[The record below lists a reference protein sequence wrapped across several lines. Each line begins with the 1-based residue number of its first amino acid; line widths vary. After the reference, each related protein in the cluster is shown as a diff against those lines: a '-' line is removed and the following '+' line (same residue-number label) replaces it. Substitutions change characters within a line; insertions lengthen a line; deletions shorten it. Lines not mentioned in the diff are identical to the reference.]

1 MTERVYQAGERLP
14 DCRFVVKTGR
24 PAAGGLLLA
33 GAAWV
38 ARAVWEVRLALAGE
52 PASGP
57 PDQGGG
63 EHRPLNSLEN
73 SYHLVTSIGG
83 GAVVL
88 CALLYLSWL
97 ARVRDNARALSG
109 EEPKYAGIWLYLGWV
124 VPFVNLWFPRGIVAD
139 AFRRTAPGRRLPVSV
154 DVWWGLWLV
163 GMLSGVGLLY
173 EDSTDEIIARA
184 YTEVWPLLASDAAVV
199 GAAVAGALAVR
210 TVTAVQ
216 TERIRAVQ
224 RASTT
229 PAGAPLATWPRAA
242 GRRSGGVPDGPRD

>member
-1 MTERVYQAGERLP
+1 MTEQTYQAGSLSS
-14 DCRFVVKTGR
+14 DCRFVAKTGR
-24 PAAGGLLLA
+24 LAAGGLLLA

-73 SYHLVTSIGG
+73 SYHLVTSLGG

-88 CALLYLSWL
+88 CALLFLSWL

-109 EEPKYAGIWLYLGWV
+109 EEPKYAGIWLYLGWI
-124 VPFVNLWFPRGIVAD
+124 VPLVNLWFPRGIVAD

-154 DVWWGLWLV
+154 DVWWVLWV
-163 GMLSGVGLLY
+163 IGMLSGVGLLY
-173 EDSTDEIIARA
+173 EDSTDEIITRA

-210 TVTAVQ
+210 AVTAVQ
-216 TERIRAVQ
+216 TERMRATE
-224 RASTT
+224 RASAVPT
-229 PAGAPLATWPRAA
+229 GAPPAA
-242 GRRSGGVPDGPRD
+242 